1 MASDLIAGS
10 QPVRALIDTNVAL
23 DWILDR
29 KPWSDEA
36 RPLWDARDT
45 GRVVCYL
52 PASVLT
58 DVFISF
64 RRSADIPIAFSALDQ
79 IFVTFGLFPVDAA
92 LLLQAR
98 SLPGNDFED
107 NAQIA
112 CAANAGLDVIIS
124 RNQSDF
130 RHSPLLVI
138 EPLQIAEYIARRG

>member
-1 MASDLIAGS
+1 MKPDPYGMPA
-10 QPVRALIDTNVAL
+10 
-23 DWILDR
+23 ILAESCATFQR
-29 KPWSDEA
+29 Q
-36 RPLWDARDT
+36 
-45 GRVVCYL
+45 YL
-52 PASVLT
+52 PT
-58 DVFISF
+58 FFISF
-64 RRSADIPIAFSALDQ
+64 RRSADIPTAFSALDQ

-138 EPLQIAEYIARRG
+138 EPPQIAEYIARRG